1 MSVRNVLGLRRSIS
15 GWSPICDLFV
25 RAQLQIIPLLRL
37 SQHQELRNNER
48 LLGVESSSLLGS
60 GPETV
65 KEGAEVAK
73 DLLAFQGMS

>member
-1 MSVRNVLGLRRSIS
+1 MAGVQFVICLFGPNYKLSRSCTS
-15 GWSPICDLFV
+15 AST
-25 RAQLQIIPLLRL
+25 

-65 KEGAEVAK
+65 KEGAEVAE
-73 DLLAFQGMS
+73 DLLAFQRDTVKV

>member
-1 MSVRNVLGLRRSIS
+1 MAGVQFVICLFGPNYKLSRSCTS
-15 GWSPICDLFV
+15 ASS
-25 RAQLQIIPLLRL
+25 
-37 SQHQELRNNER
+37 SQQQELRNNER

-73 DLLAFQGMS
+73 DLLALQGKP